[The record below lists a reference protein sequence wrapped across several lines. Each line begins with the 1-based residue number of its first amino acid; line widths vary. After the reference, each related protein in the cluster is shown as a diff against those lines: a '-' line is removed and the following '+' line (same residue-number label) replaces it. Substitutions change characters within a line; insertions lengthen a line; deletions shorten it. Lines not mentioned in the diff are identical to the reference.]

1 MKKVWVIAAREYRT
15 MVATKTF
22 LISLIMMPLLMMGS
36 MVLMTLLK
44 DIGEVK
50 HRTILVADAS
60 EKLLGLLQEK
70 ATIHNQRIEAQ
81 AAAAKTDGADSGS
94 DSPFD
99 SANGELYTLQAT
111 PQSQLSDEQRL
122 EISDRIRDENLYAF
136 VEIPAQI
143 LADPATMANT
153 TDLRVKFYSLDSSI
167 ASARQWLSQVI
178 NELVREQ
185 RLQAKGIDFQLVQ
198 IASQPVP
205 VVNMG
210 LVNRD
215 VDGQVAQ
222 AQEKQGMT
230 DIFLPLIMMMF
241 MFMVIFMSSQPM
253 LESVIEEKSQRIAE
267 VLLGSANPFQLMAGK
282 LLGTVGG
289 SLTIFAIYII
299 GGWFVAQDRGWLD
312 QFPFHLVP
320 WFIAFQVLGV
330 LFYAAIFLAVGASV
344 SQLKEAQSLLLPV
357 WMVLMLP
364 LFVWLLIVRDPNGP
378 LAFGLTFFPPSTST
392 TIILRLA
399 TGQTIPL
406 AEILIGLV
414 LMIVATTIVVALAGR
429 IFRVGILW
437 QGKVPKLSELA
448 RWAFFG

>member
-50 HRTILVADAS
+50 HRKILVADAS
-60 EKLLGLLQEK
+60 EKLLPSLLER
-70 ATIHNQRIEAQ
+70 AAAHNQRIEAQ
-81 AAAAKTDGADSGS
+81 TAAAQNRSEAAA

-99 SANGELYTLQAT
+99 SANGELYYLEAAS
-111 PQSQLSDEQRL
+111 PNQLDDQQRL
-122 EISDRIRDENLYAF
+122 ALSDRIRAEEIYAF
-136 VEIPAQI
+136 VEIPSQI
-143 LADPATMANT
+143 LDDPSSLPTTADV
-153 TDLRVKFYSLDSSI
+153 RVKFYSLDSSI
-167 ASARQWLSQVI
+167 ASARQWLAQVI
-178 NELVREQ
+178 NDLVRER
-185 RLQAKGIDFQLVQ
+185 RLQSKGIDFQIVQ
-198 IASQPVP
+198 IASQPVA

-210 LVNRD
+210 LVDRAA
-215 VDGQVAQ
+215 DGQVAQ

-230 DIFLPLIMMMF
+230 DIFLPLIVMMF

-289 SLTIFAIYII
+289 SLTIFAIYMI

-406 AEILIGLV
+406 WEILVGLV